1 MTGGT
6 TLIMNLTDRII
17 TEALTFDDLLLVPA
31 KSEVLPKDVSL
42 KTKLT
47 KKIELNIPIVSAA
60 MDTVTESKLA
70 IALAHQGGIGF
81 IHKNMSI
88 AEQAEEVRRVK
99 LYQNG
104 MITDPV
110 TLSPN
115 VTLENAD
122 ERCGYYKV
130 SGFPVVD
137 ENNKL
142 IGIITNRDIKYRED
156 KETLVKD
163 MMTPRE
169 KLITAYVGTTVDEA
183 KALLL
188 EHRIEKL
195 PIVDDEDNLV
205 GLVTI
210 KDIEKTI
217 SYPNSC
223 NDEQGRLR
231 VGGAV
236 GIGPDTLDRVR
247 ALAAVDV
254 DVIAVDSAHGHSAGV
269 LNVIKLIKAEFPDL
283 QVIGGNI
290 ATAVAAKDLI
300 EAGADAVKV
309 GIGPGSICTTRV
321 VTGVGVPQATAV
333 ADVSE
338 YCRTVGVPVIADGG
352 LKLSGDF
359 VKAIAAGA
367 SVCMFGSMFAG
378 CEETPGEEILFN
390 GRRYKT
396 YVGMG
401 SLAAMKRGSSDR
413 YFQGND
419 KNEIKIEAAKKLVP
433 EGIEARVPYK
443 GKLEDVVFQLCGGL
457 RAGMGYCGTP
467 SIEEL
472 NTNARFV
479 KITGAGL
486 REAHPHSVEITQ
498 EAPNYQK

>member
-1 MTGGT
+1 
-6 TLIMNLTDRII
+6 MNLTEKIV

-31 KSEVLPKDVSL
+31 KSEVLPRDVSL

-60 MDTVTESKLA
+60 MDTVTEAKLA

-88 AEQAEEVRRVK
+88 EEQAEKVRRVK

-115 VTLENAD
+115 ISLAEAD
-122 ERCGYYKV
+122 AQCGYYKI

-137 ENNKL
+137 DNNKL
-142 IGIITNRDIKYRED
+142 IGIITNRDIKYREN

-169 KLITAYVGTTVDEA
+169 RLITAKVGTTVDEA
-183 KALLL
+183 KALLMT
-188 EHRIEKL
+188 HRIEKL
-195 PIVDDEDNLV
+195 PIVDEEDNLR

-236 GIGPDTLDRVR
+236 GIGPDTLERVR
-247 ALAAVDV
+247 ALVAADV

-269 LNVIKLIKAEFPDL
+269 LNVVKLIKTEFPDL

-290 ATAVAAKDLI
+290 ATAAAAKDLI
-300 EAGADAVKV
+300 EAGVDAVKV

-333 ADVSE
+333 ADVSQ
-338 YCRTVGVPVIADGG
+338 YCQTVGIPVIADGG

-378 CEETPGEEILFN
+378 CEEAPGEEVLFN

-419 KNEIKIEAAKKLVP
+419 KDKNNVKIEAAKKLVP

-467 SIEEL
+467 TIEAL
-472 NTNARFV
+472 SRDARFV